1 MSHED
6 KFTRSIVLFSQLPSE
21 NSRNLQLFTTV
32 HAFSKGPTL
41 NSWLNRLKQATYNT
55 SFMYCLRMIIAFTGT
70 AFVPYLLDLQ
80 LYTIPLTLGVVA
92 AGLSDIDDRFSVR
105 VMNQLFTY
113 IGFFITAVSIYFLFP
128 YPLLFALGLIVSCI
142 GWILLGS
149 LGRRYASISYGCLV
163 IAVYAMLG
171 VHLFDN
177 WYMQA
182 LLLVTGA
189 AWYGLLSTIS
199 FLLFPV
205 RQVQDKLAQC
215 YASLGDF
222 LFAKSNLF
230 DVDMTAASYQQSLI
244 ELSLEN
250 GKLIGIFNDMKTA
263 LLTRLKG
270 DRGQKDTRHSLQ
282 YYFVAQDIHER
293 ADSAHIDYQ
302 KLAKI
307 FEHSD
312 ILFRFQRVLSIQ
324 AKACKD
330 LSSSILLRQPYNH
343 SHRFKHS
350 FRNLRISLD
359 KLRDEQQYD
368 QVWVNALFSL
378 YQNLKA
384 IDAQLRNVETVRH
397 ITFDKAKQVENQ
409 LKDDDLKG
417 WDDIVI
423 RFKQHLN
430 PESVL
435 FRHAVRLSL
444 VLFIGYVFV
453 QLTDIEYGYWILLT
467 ALFVSQPNFNATKRR
482 LYLRIVGT
490 LIGII
495 LGYAILYFIPS
506 IEGQLLLLV
515 LSGVLFFELRSKQYA
530 QATAFI
536 TILALINFNLD
547 GMGFEAAIPRMID
560 TLIGCALAWFGV
572 SFIFPD
578 WKFRRLGRTIRRSLQ
593 AQCDYLSEVIGQ
605 YKQGRNNGLNYRIV
619 RRAAHNTDADV
630 ASLISTLATEPDF
643 DVAQKTLAFEFL
655 SLNHTFISYIAA
667 LGAHRD
673 KIEDQQVLQLLDQA
687 LDDIQGALLRDEVPD
702 LSSQNMLNAIRQRLA
717 QQNDEDHK
725 SLIVLQQLS
734 LMFSILNQ
742 LSQLKQNLSH
752 ERDQKSTE
760 LASL

>member
-1 MSHED
+1 M
-6 KFTRSIVLFSQLPSE
+6 K
-21 NSRNLQLFTTV
+21 
-32 HAFSKGPTL
+32 
-41 NSWLNRLKQATYNT
+41 SWLTRLKQATYNT
-55 SFMYCLRMIIAFTGT
+55 TFMYNLRMIIAFAGT
-70 AFVPYLLDLQ
+70 AFVPYFMGQQ
-80 LYTIPLTLGVVA
+80 LFTIPLTLGVVA

-105 VMNQLFTY
+105 IMNLIYTY
-113 IGFFITAVSIYFLFP
+113 IGFFITAASIYFLFP
-128 YPLLFALGLIVSCI
+128 HPVLFAIGLIVSCI

-149 LGRRYASISYGCLV
+149 LGRRYATISYGCLV
-163 IAVYAMLG
+163 ISVYSMLG
-171 VHLFDN
+171 VGLFDQ

-182 LLLVTGA
+182 GLLVAGA
-189 AWYGLLSTIS
+189 MWYGLLSTIS

-205 RQVQDKLAQC
+205 RQVQDKLSQC
-215 YASLGDF
+215 YSSLGDF

-230 DVDMTAASYQQSLI
+230 DVDMTPESYQQSMI

-250 GKLIGIFNDMKTA
+250 GKLVGIFNEMKTA

-270 DRGQKDTRHSLQ
+270 DRGQKDTRRSLQ

-302 KLAKI
+302 KLVKV

-312 ILFRFQRVLSIQ
+312 ILFRFQRILSIQ
-324 AKACKD
+324 GKACKD
-330 LSSSILLRQPYNH
+330 LGHSILNRETYQHNK
-343 SHRFKHS
+343 RFKHA
-350 FRNLRISLD
+350 FANLKISLE
-359 KLRDEQQYD
+359 KLRAEQQYD

-378 YQNLKA
+378 YQNLKS
-384 IDAQLRNVETVRH
+384 IDAQLRNVETERH
-397 ITFDKAKQVENQ
+397 IKLDKSKHIENQ

-423 RFKQHLN
+423 RIKQHLT

-435 FRHAVRLSL
+435 FRHAIRVSI
-444 VLFIGYVFV
+444 VLFIGYIFV
-453 QLTDIEYGYWILLT
+453 QITQIQYGYWILLT

-482 LYLRIVGT
+482 LRLRIVGT
-490 LIGII
+490 LVGII

-547 GMGFEAAIPRMID
+547 GLGFAAALPRMID

-578 WKFRRLGRTIRRSLQ
+578 WKFRRLPRNIRRSLN
-593 AQCDYLSEVIGQ
+593 AQCEYLAEVIEQ
-605 YKQGRNNGLNYRIV
+605 YKNGRNNGLKYRVV
-619 RRAAHNTDADV
+619 RRAAHNNDADV

-643 DVAQKTLAFEFL
+643 DPTQKSQAFEFL
-655 SLNHTFISYIAA
+655 CLNHTLLSYIAA
-667 LGAHRD
+667 LGAHRE
-673 KIEDQQVLQLLDQA
+673 KIADQEVLQLLDQA
-687 LDDIQGALLRDEVPD
+687 LDDIQGALLKDEVPD
-702 LSSQNMLNAIRQRLA
+702 LTAQNMLNTIRQRLS
-717 QQNDEDHK
+717 QNNEEDQK

-734 LMFSILNQ
+734 LMLSILNQ
-742 LSQLKQNLSH
+742 LSRLKQSLSYD
-752 ERDQKSTE
+752 RDEKATE

>member
-1 MSHED
+1 M
-6 KFTRSIVLFSQLPSE
+6 K
-21 NSRNLQLFTTV
+21 
-32 HAFSKGPTL
+32 
-41 NSWLNRLKQATYNT
+41 SWLTRLKQATYNT
-55 SFMYCLRMIIAFTGT
+55 TFMYNLRMIIAFAGT
-70 AFVPYLLDLQ
+70 AFVPYFMGQQ
-80 LYTIPLTLGVVA
+80 LATIPLTLGVVA

-105 VMNQLFTY
+105 IMNLIYTY
-113 IGFFITAVSIYFLFP
+113 IGFFITAASIYFLFP
-128 YPLLFALGLIVSCI
+128 HPVLFAIGLIVSCI

-149 LGRRYASISYGCLV
+149 LGRRYATISYGCLV
-163 IAVYAMLG
+163 ISVYSMLG
-171 VHLFDN
+171 VSLFDQ

-182 LLLVTGA
+182 GLLVAGA
-189 AWYGLLSTIS
+189 MWYGLLSTIS

-205 RQVQDKLAQC
+205 RQVQDKLSQC
-215 YASLGDF
+215 YSSLGDF

-230 DVDMTAASYQQSLI
+230 DVDMTPESYQQSMI

-250 GKLIGIFNDMKTA
+250 GKLVGIFNEMKTA

-270 DRGQKDTRHSLQ
+270 DRGQKDTRRSLQ

-302 KLAKI
+302 KLVKV

-312 ILFRFQRVLSIQ
+312 ILFRFQRILSIQ
-324 AKACKD
+324 GKACKD
-330 LSSSILLRQPYNH
+330 LGHSILNRETYQHNK
-343 SHRFKHS
+343 RFKHA
-350 FRNLRISLD
+350 FANLKISLE
-359 KLRDEQQYD
+359 KLRAEQQYD

-378 YQNLKA
+378 YQNLKS
-384 IDAQLRNVETVRH
+384 IDAQLRNVETERH
-397 ITFDKAKQVENQ
+397 IKFDKSKHIENQ

-423 RFKQHLN
+423 RIKQHLT

-435 FRHAVRLSL
+435 FRHAIRVSI
-444 VLFIGYVFV
+444 VLFIGYIFV
-453 QLTDIEYGYWILLT
+453 QITQIQYGYWILLT

-482 LYLRIVGT
+482 LRLRIVGT
-490 LIGII
+490 LVGII

-506 IEGQLLLLV
+506 IEGQLLLLI

-547 GMGFEAAIPRMID
+547 GLGFAAALPRMID

-578 WKFRRLGRTIRRSLQ
+578 WKFRRLPRNIRRSLN
-593 AQCDYLSEVIGQ
+593 AQCEYLAEVIEQ
-605 YKQGRNNGLNYRIV
+605 YKNGRNNGLKYRVV
-619 RRAAHNTDADV
+619 RRAAHNNDADV

-643 DVAQKTLAFEFL
+643 DPTQKSQAFEFL
-655 SLNHTFISYIAA
+655 CLNHTLLSYIAA
-667 LGAHRD
+667 LGAHRE
-673 KIEDQQVLQLLDQA
+673 KIADQEVLQLLDQA
-687 LDDIQGALLRDEVPD
+687 LDDIQGALLKDEVPD
-702 LSSQNMLNAIRQRLA
+702 LTAQNMLNTIRQRLS
-717 QQNDEDHK
+717 QNNEEDQK

-734 LMFSILNQ
+734 LMLSILNQ
-742 LSQLKQNLSH
+742 LSRLKQSLSH
-752 ERDQKSTE
+752 DRDEKATE